1 MVFCVFVSSEG
12 IISQEEIDL
21 YYANMQKE
29 ADLDGNQIE
38 QIAIINRDYGEKFKE
53 LSKEEISRWKKI
65 RKARSFSKDQKK
77 TIQSLLTD
85 SQYDRYLE
93 FVESEGKKLRQAIK
107 DKRKLSST
115 EESWTLK
122 ITISLW
128 VGLRRPFFVAN
139 GVIQPYRGAIYQEL
153 YEWVC

>member
-1 MVFCVFVSSEG
+1 MMMNKGCSHSISKNSRWVVLIFAMVFCVFVSSEG

-115 EESWTLK
+115 EES
-122 ITISLW
+122 
-128 VGLRRPFFVAN
+128 
-139 GVIQPYRGAIYQEL
+139 
-153 YEWVC
+153 